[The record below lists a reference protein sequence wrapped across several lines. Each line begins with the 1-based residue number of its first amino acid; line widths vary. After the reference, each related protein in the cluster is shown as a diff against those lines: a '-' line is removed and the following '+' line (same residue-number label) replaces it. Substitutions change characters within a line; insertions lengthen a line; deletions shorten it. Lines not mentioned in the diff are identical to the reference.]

1 MTFMGITSVT
11 ESSISIICCSFFL
24 WDVENIQLSGRTTLF
39 KISNLVYGGKEV
51 IIRLH
56 SCLEGTERERVAV
69 GYSELA
75 GSLFVTVKISG
86 FGNFLE
92 QAKSYLTA
100 FGLFSFFNVLLT
112 MHVSI
117 ILVIDQLNAQE
128 FVH

>member
-75 GSLFVTVKISG
+75 GSLFVTQNLWFWELPGTGKI
-86 FGNFLE
+86 
-92 QAKSYLTA
+92 
-100 FGLFSFFNVLLT
+100 LFDSFWTF
-112 MHVSI
+112 
-117 ILVIDQLNAQE
+117 
-128 FVH
+128 FFFF